1 MLKCMFMSLVCVCF
15 CALIPTTVLLLNL
28 LKHSLCLSQ
37 TKNRESKSRE
47 KVLTKLKSKHKPQ
60 VPPPCLVLRFL
71 KSNITS

>member
-1 MLKCMFMSLVCVCF
+1 MYVYV
-15 CALIPTTVLLLNL
+15 V
-28 LKHSLCLSQ
+28 SLCLFLCTYTNHCVALKPAQ
-37 TKNRESKSRE
+37 TLSVPKQNQKSRESKSRE